1 MSYVYD
7 NFSTLI
13 SVCIIYHTTFYSE
26 MLRHTLDTNEII
38 KQIEESKADIIIS
51 FPHMLHKLV
60 QAGLNTDA
68 LKWFHSCSAGKTD
81 ERVAWCLKSHSTYFI
96 HMKTSHFP
104 APALEK

>member
-1 MSYVYD
+1 
-7 NFSTLI
+7 
-13 SVCIIYHTTFYSE
+13 
-26 MLRHTLDTNEII
+26 MLRHTLDPNEII

-51 FPHMLHKLV
+51 FPHMLHILV

-104 APALEK
+104 APALQNEFDV

>member
-1 MSYVYD
+1 
-7 NFSTLI
+7 
-13 SVCIIYHTTFYSE
+13 
-26 MLRHTLDTNEII
+26 MLRHTLDPNEII

-81 ERVAWCLKSHSTYFI
+81 ESGCLVFNVPFDILYSHEDITFPC
-96 HMKTSHFP
+96 TS
-104 APALEK
+104 ARK